1 MASMDFVYDLLDKI
15 HEEKIEYLLVAL
27 QKGKTQYKVDVFYQL
42 DNDEAAAAMLA
53 VMENVQNAIN
63 DGEDQDGSSLGNEE
77 EPPEEF

>member
-27 QKGKTQYKVDVFYQL
+27 QKGKTQYKVDVFNQL

-53 VMENVQNAIN
+53 VMENAQNAIN

>member
-63 DGEDQDGSSLGNEE
+63 DGEDQDGPSLGNEE